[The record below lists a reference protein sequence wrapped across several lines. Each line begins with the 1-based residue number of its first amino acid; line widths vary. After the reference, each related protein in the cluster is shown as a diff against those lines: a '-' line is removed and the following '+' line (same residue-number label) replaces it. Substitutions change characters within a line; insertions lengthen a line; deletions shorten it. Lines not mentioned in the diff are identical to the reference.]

1 VSAEPSLV
9 RIAGQWLLAVVVAL
23 SATAFFFSLAAVQ
36 VTSEDTGQRIHRR
49 AAAELTD
56 IDAVLP
62 SIETSLSEAATTGD
76 SDTILVPGFPIPV
89 ELTREEASSLRGDDL
104 KQRLLRDSGTLLYRD
119 GMSVWANGDPQGEQ
133 EIDNVSS
140 AAAVYRSLDLI
151 RDSTHDYLVVL
162 AVLPGILTVILAG
175 VLLWSIRSGFMRLLA
190 VGVALLVASMPAL
203 AAAVAVRFALKTA
216 QADGDTFVEGMLEL
230 GAEVMWLPIRLYL
243 ALSMVGFATI
253 GIASVGMWLESRTP
267 GQTVTPTNQSGS

>member
-9 RIAGQWLLAVVVAL
+9 RLASQWFLAIIVAIL
-23 SATAFFFSLAAVQ
+23 ATAFFLALSAVQ

-62 SIETSLSEAATTGD
+62 SIETALDDAAADGEGD
-76 SDTILVPGFPIPV
+76 TVLVPGFPIPV
-89 ELTREEASSLRGDDL
+89 ELTREEAATLRGDDL
-104 KQRLLRDSGTLLYRD
+104 KQRLLHDSGRLLYQD
-119 GMSVWANGDPQGEQ
+119 GMSMWAEGDPEGRQ

-140 AAAVYRSLDLI
+140 AAAVYRTLDLV
-151 RDSTHDYLVVL
+151 RESTNTYFVVL
-162 AVLPGILTVILAG
+162 SVLLGILTLILSA

-190 VGVALLVASMPAL
+190 AGVILLVASMPAL

-230 GAEVMWLPIRLYL
+230 GADVMWLPIRLYL
-243 ALSMVGFATI
+243 ALSMVGFATV
-253 GIASVGMWLESRTP
+253 GIASIGMWLESRTP
-267 GQTVTPTNQSGS
+267 SRTVTPTN